1 MGTARYAP
9 GDGDSDE
16 DLFGPEEG
24 EVMVGFDFN
33 RGRGRL
39 PVRGEDGRIVGEEDL
54 EMDSNRRLSRELEEG
69 FKDDSEDEEG
79 GGDDRRR

>member
-1 MGTARYAP
+1 MGTARYAHT
-9 GDGDSDE
+9 DGDSDE
-16 DLFGPEEG
+16 ELFGPEEG

-39 PVRGEDGRIVGEEDL
+39 PVSGEDGRILGEEEL
-54 EMDSNRRLSRELEEG
+54 ELDSNRRLSRELEEG

-79 GGDDRRR
+79 GGDDRR